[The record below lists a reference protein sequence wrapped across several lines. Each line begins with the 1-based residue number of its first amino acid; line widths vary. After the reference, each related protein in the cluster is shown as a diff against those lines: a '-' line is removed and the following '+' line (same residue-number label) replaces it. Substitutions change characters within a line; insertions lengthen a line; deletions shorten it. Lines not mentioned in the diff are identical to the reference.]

1 MHIIK
6 LKKDQNSIQMDNGH
20 NYHIEKEVLIIT
32 NILLLIF
39 ACIII
44 ILFTVYKIH
53 QLKAKKRNK
62 YDTTTYN
69 GQYFEGL
76 NDIIQFDDQSTFYS
90 YELLDFEQTVKN
102 KDEELIN
109 FLPYDDAYVIR
120 YLTVKDQNN
129 VLKLD
134 DKSQFIVN
142 SMVKRP
148 LNKDELINYSDAI
161 IASRKSYQIL
171 QRETQQ
177 KLMNEINKKAN
188 YNETTMQ
195 KRNTGFKSMNKY
207 YKNLSKDEQ
216 NQVDQ
221 ILKNN
226 NLLTKLKG

>member
-1 MHIIK
+1 M
-6 LKKDQNSIQMDNGH
+6 
-20 NYHIEKEVLIIT
+20 LIIT
-32 NILLLIF
+32 NILLLLF
-39 ACIII
+39 ACFI
-44 ILFTVYKIH
+44 ILIFIIKKIYQFRVKKISNYK
-53 QLKAKKRNK
+53 K
-62 YDTTTYN
+62 TTYN
-69 GQYFEGL
+69 GKYYEGL

-102 KDEELIN
+102 DNEEIMN

-148 LNKDELINYSDAI
+148 LNKDELINYSNAI
-161 IASRKSYQIL
+161 IASRKSYQML

-177 KLMNEINKKAN
+177 KLLHEIYKKAN
-188 YNETTMQ
+188 YNEATME
-195 KRNTGFKSMNKY
+195 KRNKGFESMNEY

-216 NQVDQ
+216 NEIDQ
-221 ILKNN
+221 ILKNE